1 MRYLPGIDIER
12 DHYTIGTICRNM
24 KDGRI
29 GYDRDGME
37 ILLNDII
44 LSKIIESMFIGIP
57 LPSAYINAM
66 SEEFHWEA
74 ITGHTVFE
82 ALNRFVV
89 QEDLV
94 LQGLEIHT
102 ELNGKSFKDLHEYWK
117 EDLFEVRWE
126 FITLSDKEVSALPK
140 ESKKK
145 NAFLAKENIYA
156 IIREFNG

>member
-126 FITLSDKEVSALPK
+126 FITLSDREVSALPK

>member
-12 DHYTIGTICRNM
+12 DFYSLGTICRNM

-37 ILLNDII
+37 ILLNNKA
-44 LSKIIESMFIGIP
+44 LSKIIESIFIGIP
-57 LPSAYINAM
+57 LPSAYINGM

-89 QEDLV
+89 QEDLG
-94 LQGLEIHT
+94 LEGLEIHI
-102 ELNGKSFKDLHEYWK
+102 ELNGLSFKDLHEYWK
-117 EDLFEVRWE
+117 DDFFEVRWDL
-126 FITLSDKEVSALPK
+126 IVLSDREVSALPK

-145 NAFLAKENIYA
+145 NAFLAKEDIYA
-156 IIREFNG
+156 IIKEFNG

>member
-1 MRYLPGIDIER
+1 MRYLQGIDIER
-12 DHYTIGTICRNM
+12 DPYSIGSICRKL

-37 ILLNDII
+37 ILLNDKT
-44 LSKIIESMFIGIP
+44 LSKIIESIFIGIP

-66 SEEFHWEA
+66 SEEYHWEA

-89 QEDLV
+89 KEDLV
-94 LQGLEIHT
+94 LEGLEIHT
-102 ELNGKSFKDLHEYWK
+102 ELNGKSFKELHEYWK
-117 EDLFEVRWE
+117 EDFFDVYWNL
-126 FITLSDKEVSALPK
+126 IILSDREVSALPK
-140 ESKKK
+140 ETKNK
-145 NAFLAKENIYA
+145 NALLARENILA

>member
-37 ILLNDII
+37 ILLNDKM

-94 LQGLEIHT
+94 LQGLDIYT

-126 FITLSDKEVSALPK
+126 FITLSDREVSALPK

-145 NAFLAKENIYA
+145 NAFLAKENIHA